1 MKKGMKTLLFY
12 LVMIAAVIIVVV
24 TVSGSFKPKELTY
37 SDVRDLFKNVQVQS
51 FEVSNTGELT
61 MKLYE
66 TNDDGTVNYDKVQEQ
81 TVSYSLFSISF

>member
-37 SDVRDLFKNVQVQS
+37 SDVRDLFKNVQVPSS
-51 FEVSNTGELT
+51 FTS
-61 MKLYE
+61 
-66 TNDDGTVNYDKVQEQ
+66 
-81 TVSYSLFSISF
+81 